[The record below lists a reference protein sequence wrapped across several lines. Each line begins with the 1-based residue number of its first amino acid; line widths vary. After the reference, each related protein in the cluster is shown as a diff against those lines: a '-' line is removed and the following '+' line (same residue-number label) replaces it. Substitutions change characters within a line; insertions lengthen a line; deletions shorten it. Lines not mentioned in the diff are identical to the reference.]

1 MKSIFAY
8 SILAAAVISLSSCTT
23 TSDSF
28 RRESAS
34 LTVRSGERTRAGQVW
49 RIHSDCSLA
58 DYPPTH
64 IIEQPKHGRLQ
75 IVHEPIFPHEAKG
88 KLAKC
93 RTVKVGGVAGY
104 YTSKPGYIGSDRFVV
119 RFPVGDGEIKEMVL
133 NVSVMQ

>member
-1 MKSIFAY
+1 MKGIFVY
-8 SILAAAVISLSSCTT
+8 LISAAAVISLSSCTT
-23 TSDSF
+23 TSDSS

-34 LTVRSGERTRAGQVW
+34 LTAHSGEKTRAGQNW
-49 RIHSDCSLA
+49 HINSDCSLA

>member
-64 IIEQPKHGRLQ
+64 IIEQPKHVPGNGFGLSIVNELAGLYGGSLMLDANGAAGLRCVLCLPVTVGSRL
-75 IVHEPIFPHEAKG
+75 
-88 KLAKC
+88 
-93 RTVKVGGVAGY
+93 
-104 YTSKPGYIGSDRFVV
+104 
-119 RFPVGDGEIKEMVL
+119 
-133 NVSVMQ
+133 